1 MSAPIGP
8 NGKGS
13 ILPGIDGAQE
23 KFPPAFLQACGFDK
37 LLSGP
42 GEFLQKI
49 TPPSIVN
56 MANIQSLAPLA
67 KGPPSLFKGKSQTLS
82 N

>member
-1 MSAPIGP
+1 MTGANIGP

-13 ILPGIDGAQE
+13 ILPGIEGGQE
-23 KFPPAFLQACGFDK
+23 KFPTPFLQACGFDK

-49 TPPSIVN
+49 TPPSIVQ
-56 MANIQSLAPLA
+56 MANIQSLAVFG
-67 KGPPSLFKGKSQTLS
+67 KKITGLFSGKQR
-82 N
+82 